1 MAASILTPLQI
12 TASAALLNNQGLKPL
27 PSALTTALAAFN
39 ATPLITAYQAAVAY
53 YLAQTYKTTS
63 TLTALLSMGSTTCP
77 ALGNSIPAGALGDF
91 ANLVYPTATTGSVVV
106 QELPISPY
114 GFSGLAEQTGDAY
127 LGNGDAGRFAQGF
140 LAVQGFISVTNDYIN
155 SAVNANTYLGP
166 TFTNMDA
173 LVTADISAVNPDIE
187 NFGVDLEKQGQ
198 LVNLANLNLYGTPAG
213 LIQQISARAGI
224 TDAAIPVLQQALTN
238 AGLSRTDI
246 RDLVQNNV
254 QSLLNPG
261 GLSAN
266 QFDRLQK
273 IAWLAMTAVGT
284 DELAQ
289 ILSILEVTTPNITT
303 LSDLLDPVKVFPL
316 SYTTLQTPSSDGPVP
331 IFDSV
336 GAVNSNVQPI
346 VNSYLP
352 TQSGCDELG
361 KIIPQADAVANKAIQ
376 VGLQQIPGIA
386 DSLLPALAETARGYT
401 NQPWNPAQPYLVNDL
416 VANGEPVP
424 EFYRAQQDVPAG
436 IDIGNTSYW
445 SPTTLDGL
453 STMAGLPL
461 VQDLATPVPAA
472 VTSFFANN
480 IATGTGP
487 EGTITT
493 CDVLGTAIDY
503 NNLAA
508 QFTAATAVINELY
521 DDSSSLIALEDAY
534 NNILVAANDA
544 GVLAQIANANAAIQ
558 TIFDDPVYATQVAAL
573 NTAFVTIAQSISD
586 EKALQIRAG
595 INYFDLPPGE
605 QTSVMAFV
613 QSLPIYAQLTAECE
627 AAEFLEQIA
636 DTSIVGGQALIGAM
650 REARNKQYIQE
661 SNLFMFNNVPLDPP
675 LVPVPVVVPVQ

>member
-12 TASAALLNNQGLKPL
+12 TAAAALLNNQGLKPL

-39 ATPLITAYQAAVAY
+39 ATPLITAYQAVVAY

-91 ANLVYPTATTGSVVV
+91 TNLVYPTATTGSVVV
-106 QELPISPY
+106 QELPTSPY
-114 GFSGLAEQTGDAY
+114 GFSGLAEQTGNAY

-140 LAVQGFISVTNDYIN
+140 LAAQGFISITNDYIN

-173 LVTADISAVNPDIE
+173 LVTADISTVNPDIE

-213 LIQQISARAGI
+213 LIQQISAQAGI
-224 TDAAIPVLQQALTN
+224 TDAAIPVLQQALIN

-254 QSLLNPG
+254 RSLLNPS
-261 GLSAN
+261 GLSEN

-273 IAWLAMTAVGT
+273 VAWLAMTAVGS

-289 ILSILEVTTPNITT
+289 ILSILEVTTPNITA

-316 SYTTLQTPSSDGPVP
+316 SYTTLQTPSPDGSVP
-331 IFDSV
+331 IFNST
-336 GAVNSNVQPI
+336 GAVNSDIQPI

-376 VGLQQIPGIA
+376 VALQQIPSIT
-386 DSLLPALAETARGYT
+386 DSTLPALAETTRGYT
-401 NQPWNPAQPYLVNDL
+401 DQPWNPAQPYLVNDL

-436 IDIGNTSYW
+436 IDISNTSYW

-453 STMAGLPL
+453 STLEGLPL
-461 VQDLATPVPAA
+461 VQDLATPVPAS

-480 IATGTGP
+480 VATGSGP

-493 CDVLGTAIDY
+493 CDVLGTATDY
-503 NNLAA
+503 NNI
-508 QFTAATAVINELY
+508 AATFNTATATIT
-521 DDSSSLIALEDAY
+521 ALDGAGTLNALKATY
-534 NNILVAANDA
+534 AAMLTAANDA
-544 GVLAQIANANAAIQ
+544 AMIAYIATANTDIDNVIAAAAGS
-558 TIFDDPVYATQVAAL
+558 TAAL
-573 NTAFVTIAQSISD
+573 NTAFVTIAQSLSD

-613 QSLPIYAQLTAECE
+613 QNLAGYAQLTADCE

-650 REARNKQYIQE
+650 REARNKQYIQD
-661 SNLFMFNNVPLDPP
+661 SNMFMFNNVPLDPP
-675 LVPVPVVVPVQ
+675 LVPIPVVVPVQ

>member
-12 TASAALLNNQGLKPL
+12 TAAAALLNNQGLKPL

-39 ATPLITAYQAAVAY
+39 ATPLITAYQAVVAY

-91 ANLVYPTATTGSVVV
+91 TNLVYPTATTGSVVV
-106 QELPISPY
+106 QELPTSPY
-114 GFSGLAEQTGDAY
+114 GFSGLAEQTGNAY

-140 LAVQGFISVTNDYIN
+140 LAAQGFISITNDYIN

-166 TFTNMDA
+166 TYTNMDA
-173 LVTADISAVNPDIE
+173 LITADISTVNTDIE

-198 LVNLANLNLYGTPAG
+198 LVNLANLNLYGTPAE
-213 LIQQISARAGI
+213 LIRQISVQAGI
-224 TDAAIPVLQQALTN
+224 TDEAIPVLQQALIN
-238 AGLSRTDI
+238 AGLSRADI

-254 QSLLNPG
+254 RSLLNPG
-261 GLSAN
+261 GLSEN

-273 IAWLAMTAVGT
+273 VAWLAMTAVGSN
-284 DELAQ
+284 ELAQ

-316 SYTTLQTPSSDGPVP
+316 SYATLQTPSPDGPVP
-331 IFDSV
+331 IFNAT
-336 GAVNSNVQPI
+336 GAVNSDIQPI

-376 VGLQQIPGIA
+376 VALQQIPDIA
-386 DSLLPALAETARGYT
+386 NSSLPALAETARGYT
-401 NQPWNPAQPYLVNDL
+401 DRPWNPAQPYLVNDL
-416 VANGEPVP
+416 VADGEPVP

-436 IDIGNTSYW
+436 IDIGNTTYW

-453 STMAGLPL
+453 STLAGLPL

-480 IATGTGP
+480 IATGSGP

-503 NNLAA
+503 NNI
-508 QFTAATAVINELY
+508 AATFNTATATITALDGAGTLNALKATY
-521 DDSSSLIALEDAY
+521 IAMLT
-534 NNILVAANDA
+534 AANDA
-544 GVLAQIANANAAIQ
+544 AMIAYIATANTDIDNVIIAAAGS
-558 TIFDDPVYATQVAAL
+558 TTTL
-573 NTAFVTIAQSISD
+573 NTTFVTIAQSISD

-613 QSLPIYAQLTAECE
+613 QNLAGYAQLTADCE

-650 REARNKQYIQE
+650 REARNKQYIQD
-661 SNLFMFNNVPLDPP
+661 SNMFMFNNVPLDPP
-675 LVPVPVVVPVQ
+675 LVPIPVVVPVQ